1 MRPFYEIEQMII
13 AHYNNDDDT
22 FNAYA
27 RAVID
32 YYKKDGNILGAEELE
47 EIMTTGHLEPR
58 ANRPK
63 LLQESTPI
71 YPDEEVIT
79 TNTNVITEIKEEQET
94 ISDNNKTDT
103 IDENIKP
110 KRHRRTKAEML
121 LARQQEETSVNINDS
136 PKTKRHRRTKAEL
149 EAIGYYDNKKKE

>member
-32 YYKKDGNILGAEELE
+32 YYKKDGNTLGVEELE
-47 EIMTTGHLEPR
+47 EIMKTGHLEPR
-58 ANRPK
+58 TNRPK
-63 LLQESTPI
+63 FLQESTPI
-71 YPDEEVIT
+71 YPDEEAIT
-79 TNTNVITEIKEEQET
+79 TNTNVFTEIKEEQET
-94 ISDNNKTDT
+94 ISDNSNTDA

-136 PKTKRHRRTKAEL
+136 PKPKRHRRTKAEL
-149 EAIGYYDNKKKE
+149 EAIGYYDSKEKE